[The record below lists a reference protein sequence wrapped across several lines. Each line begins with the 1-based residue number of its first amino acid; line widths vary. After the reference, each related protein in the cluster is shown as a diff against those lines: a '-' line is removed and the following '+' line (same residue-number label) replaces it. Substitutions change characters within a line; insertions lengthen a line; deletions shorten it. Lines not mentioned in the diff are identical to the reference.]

1 MHLNVG
7 RADHLYK
14 EGIVI
19 CLHTEEDWVDFK
31 SIFKSFFF
39 FFSFKLMLIL
49 EEQGL
54 EIWSNELCKQ
64 KVLGNKDVSLC
75 TYMLII

>member
-39 FFSFKLMLIL
+39 FFI
-49 EEQGL
+49 
-54 EIWSNELCKQ
+54 
-64 KVLGNKDVSLC
+64 
-75 TYMLII
+75 